1 MGWLPCWGP
10 LIVAAGNSANA
21 REVGSAV
28 AVTVGNC
35 PRKESCSS
43 SGVAGIVDFAT

>member
-1 MGWLPCWGP
+1 MGLWPCWGS
-10 LIVAAGNSANA
+10 LIVAGGNWANA
-21 REVGSAV
+21 LGVGSAV